1 MLKFTMKRLVYLV
14 LVLVGVSFLVFLL
27 LYMTPGDPVRMM
39 LGESATPEAQAE
51 LRLELGLDD
60 PFLVQYGRYIKNIV
74 VHQDLGTSYSTRRPV
89 LDEIMTVFPNTVKLA
104 TAAIIIAVI
113 LGTFLGIV
121 SAVRQNSLLDNAV
134 MVLALIGTSAPI
146 FWIGILM
153 IILFSVNLG
162 WLPPSGFGSFKQLI
176 MPALALGM
184 QSTAVVARMTRSS
197 MLEVI
202 RQDFVKT
209 ARAKGQKESVVIM
222 KHVFRNALIPV
233 ITVVGLQFGTLLG
246 GAMLTEVVFSI
257 PGVGRLMI
265 EAIKQRDF
273 PIVQGS
279 VLFVAACFSL
289 VNSAGI
295 AVIPGG
301 RDHILNAP
309 FFQAV
314 HHALLAVDTHGHIQ
328 CGHSHIPNPGRTG
341 LCHTDSHGLSCP
353 VIIVDNGNSPV
364 IVLCQHHHWHR
375 ASLYQLTVRLCYGN
389 GAQYD
394 AVHLQC
400 NQSLNILKLKV
411 HTVVRILNQRFIPL
425 FPQVASDAGHHT
437 AGHL

>member
-1 MLKFTMKRLVYLV
+1 MIKFTLKRMAYLV
-14 LVLVGVSFLVFLL
+14 LVLLGVSFLVFLL
-27 LYMTPGDPVRMM
+27 LYITPGDPVRMM

-51 LRLELGLDD
+51 LREELGLDD
-60 PFLVQYGRYIKNIV
+60 PFLVRYVNYIKDIV
-74 VHQDLGTSYSTRRPV
+74 VDHSLGTSYSTRRPV
-89 LDEIMTVFPNTVKLA
+89 LDEILEVFPNTVQLA
-104 TAAIIIAVI
+104 TAAIIIAIV

-121 SAVRQNSLLDNAV
+121 SAVKQNSLLDNAV

-153 IILFSVNLG
+153 ILLFSVKLG

-209 ARAKGQKESVVIM
+209 ARAKGQKEIVVII

-265 EAIKQRDF
+265 EAIKQRDY

-289 VNSAGI
+289 VN
-295 AVIPGG
+295 
-301 RDHILNAP
+301 
-309 FFQAV
+309 
-314 HHALLAVDTHGHIQ
+314 LAVD
-328 CGHSHIPNPGRTG
+328 
-341 LCHTDSHGLSCP
+341 LLYA
-353 VIIVDNGNSPV
+353 VVDP
-364 IVLCQHHHWHR
+364 
-375 ASLYQLTVRLCYGN
+375 
-389 GAQYD
+389 
-394 AVHLQC
+394 
-400 NQSLNILKLKV
+400 KV
-411 HTVVRILNQRFIPL
+411 
-425 FPQVASDAGHHT
+425 AKE
-437 AGHL
+437 

>member
-257 PGVGRLMI
+257 PRVGRLMI

-289 VNSAGI
+289 VN
-295 AVIPGG
+295 
-301 RDHILNAP
+301 
-309 FFQAV
+309 
-314 HHALLAVDTHGHIQ
+314 LAVD
-328 CGHSHIPNPGRTG
+328 
-341 LCHTDSHGLSCP
+341 LLYA
-353 VIIVDNGNSPV
+353 VVDP
-364 IVLCQHHHWHR
+364 
-375 ASLYQLTVRLCYGN
+375 
-389 GAQYD
+389 
-394 AVHLQC
+394 
-400 NQSLNILKLKV
+400 KV
-411 HTVVRILNQRFIPL
+411 
-425 FPQVASDAGHHT
+425 SKE
-437 AGHL
+437 

>member
-184 QSTAVVARMTRSS
+184 QSTAVVARMTRYS

-289 VNSAGI
+289 VN
-295 AVIPGG
+295 
-301 RDHILNAP
+301 
-309 FFQAV
+309 
-314 HHALLAVDTHGHIQ
+314 LAVD
-328 CGHSHIPNPGRTG
+328 
-341 LCHTDSHGLSCP
+341 LLYA
-353 VIIVDNGNSPV
+353 VVDP
-364 IVLCQHHHWHR
+364 
-375 ASLYQLTVRLCYGN
+375 
-389 GAQYD
+389 
-394 AVHLQC
+394 
-400 NQSLNILKLKV
+400 KV
-411 HTVVRILNQRFIPL
+411 
-425 FPQVASDAGHHT
+425 SKE
-437 AGHL
+437 

>member
-121 SAVRQNSLLDNAV
+121 SAVKQNSLLDNAV
-134 MVLALIGTSAPI
+134 MVLAIIGTSAPI

-289 VNSAGI
+289 VN
-295 AVIPGG
+295 
-301 RDHILNAP
+301 
-309 FFQAV
+309 
-314 HHALLAVDTHGHIQ
+314 LAVD
-328 CGHSHIPNPGRTG
+328 
-341 LCHTDSHGLSCP
+341 LLYA
-353 VIIVDNGNSPV
+353 VVDP
-364 IVLCQHHHWHR
+364 
-375 ASLYQLTVRLCYGN
+375 
-389 GAQYD
+389 
-394 AVHLQC
+394 
-400 NQSLNILKLKV
+400 KV
-411 HTVVRILNQRFIPL
+411 
-425 FPQVASDAGHHT
+425 SKE
-437 AGHL
+437 

>member
-121 SAVRQNSLLDNAV
+121 SAVKQNSLLDNAV

-197 MLEVI
+197 MLEVK

-233 ITVVGLQFGTLLG
+233 ITVVGLQFGTPLG

-289 VNSAGI
+289 VN
-295 AVIPGG
+295 
-301 RDHILNAP
+301 
-309 FFQAV
+309 
-314 HHALLAVDTHGHIQ
+314 LAVD
-328 CGHSHIPNPGRTG
+328 
-341 LCHTDSHGLSCP
+341 LLYA
-353 VIIVDNGNSPV
+353 VVDP
-364 IVLCQHHHWHR
+364 
-375 ASLYQLTVRLCYGN
+375 
-389 GAQYD
+389 
-394 AVHLQC
+394 
-400 NQSLNILKLKV
+400 KV
-411 HTVVRILNQRFIPL
+411 
-425 FPQVASDAGHHT
+425 SKE
-437 AGHL
+437 

>member
-121 SAVRQNSLLDNAV
+121 SAVKQNSLLDNAV

-202 RQDFVKT
+202 LQDFVKT
-209 ARAKGQKESVVIM
+209 ARSKGQNERFLIM
-222 KHVFRNALIPV
+222 FHVFRYDLIPV

-289 VNSAGI
+289 VN
-295 AVIPGG
+295 
-301 RDHILNAP
+301 
-309 FFQAV
+309 
-314 HHALLAVDTHGHIQ
+314 LAVD
-328 CGHSHIPNPGRTG
+328 
-341 LCHTDSHGLSCP
+341 LLYA
-353 VIIVDNGNSPV
+353 VVDP
-364 IVLCQHHHWHR
+364 
-375 ASLYQLTVRLCYGN
+375 
-389 GAQYD
+389 
-394 AVHLQC
+394 
-400 NQSLNILKLKV
+400 KV
-411 HTVVRILNQRFIPL
+411 
-425 FPQVASDAGHHT
+425 SKE
-437 AGHL
+437 

>member
-1 MLKFTMKRLVYLV
+1 MEMYKLEEWMMLKFTFKRLIYLV

-51 LRLELGLDD
+51 LRQELGLDD
-60 PFLVQYGRYIKNIV
+60 PFLVQYGRYVANIV
-74 VHQDLGTSYSTRRPV
+74 FHQDLGTSYSTRRPV
-89 LDEIMTVFPNTVKLA
+89 LDEIMNVFPNTVKLA
-104 TAAIIIAVI
+104 TAAIVIAIV
-113 LGTFLGIV
+113 LGTFLGII
-121 SAVRQNSLLDNAV
+121 SAVKQNSLLDNAV

-153 IILFSVNLG
+153 ILLFSVKLG
-162 WLPPSGFGSFKQLI
+162 WLPPSGFGSFEQLI

-209 ARAKGQKESVVIM
+209 ARAKGQRESVVILR
-222 KHVFRNALIPV
+222 HVFRNALIPV

-289 VNSAGI
+289 VNLGVDLLY
-295 AVIPGG
+295 AV
-301 RDHILNAP
+301 
-309 FFQAV
+309 
-314 HHALLAVDTHGHIQ
+314 VD
-328 CGHSHIPNPGRTG
+328 P
-341 LCHTDSHGLSCP
+341 
-353 VIIVDNGNSPV
+353 
-364 IVLCQHHHWHR
+364 
-375 ASLYQLTVRLCYGN
+375 
-389 GAQYD
+389 
-394 AVHLQC
+394 
-400 NQSLNILKLKV
+400 KV
-411 HTVVRILNQRFIPL
+411 
-425 FPQVASDAGHHT
+425 AKE
-437 AGHL
+437 

>member
-113 LGTFLGIV
+113 LGTFQGIV

-289 VNSAGI
+289 VN
-295 AVIPGG
+295 
-301 RDHILNAP
+301 
-309 FFQAV
+309 
-314 HHALLAVDTHGHIQ
+314 LAVD
-328 CGHSHIPNPGRTG
+328 
-341 LCHTDSHGLSCP
+341 LLYA
-353 VIIVDNGNSPV
+353 VVDP
-364 IVLCQHHHWHR
+364 
-375 ASLYQLTVRLCYGN
+375 
-389 GAQYD
+389 
-394 AVHLQC
+394 
-400 NQSLNILKLKV
+400 KV
-411 HTVVRILNQRFIPL
+411 
-425 FPQVASDAGHHT
+425 SKE
-437 AGHL
+437 

>member
-113 LGTFLGIV
+113 LGTLLGIV
-121 SAVRQNSLLDNAV
+121 SAVKQNSLLDNAV

-197 MLEVI
+197 MLEGI

-289 VNSAGI
+289 VN
-295 AVIPGG
+295 
-301 RDHILNAP
+301 
-309 FFQAV
+309 
-314 HHALLAVDTHGHIQ
+314 LAVD
-328 CGHSHIPNPGRTG
+328 
-341 LCHTDSHGLSCP
+341 LLYA
-353 VIIVDNGNSPV
+353 VVDP
-364 IVLCQHHHWHR
+364 
-375 ASLYQLTVRLCYGN
+375 
-389 GAQYD
+389 
-394 AVHLQC
+394 
-400 NQSLNILKLKV
+400 KV
-411 HTVVRILNQRFIPL
+411 
-425 FPQVASDAGHHT
+425 SKE
-437 AGHL
+437 

>member
-121 SAVRQNSLLDNAV
+121 SAVKQNSLLDNAV

-289 VNSAGI
+289 VN
-295 AVIPGG
+295 
-301 RDHILNAP
+301 
-309 FFQAV
+309 
-314 HHALLAVDTHGHIQ
+314 LAVD
-328 CGHSHIPNPGRTG
+328 
-341 LCHTDSHGLSCP
+341 LLYA
-353 VIIVDNGNSPV
+353 VVD
-364 IVLCQHHHWHR
+364 
-375 ASLYQLTVRLCYGN
+375 
-389 GAQYD
+389 
-394 AVHLQC
+394 
-400 NQSLNILKLKV
+400 
-411 HTVVRILNQRFIPL
+411 PL
-425 FPQVASDAGHHT
+425 VSKE
-437 AGHL
+437 

>member
-1 MLKFTMKRLVYLV
+1 M
-14 LVLVGVSFLVFLL
+14 LVGVSFLVFLL

-121 SAVRQNSLLDNAV
+121 SAVKQNSLLDNAV

-289 VNSAGI
+289 VN
-295 AVIPGG
+295 
-301 RDHILNAP
+301 
-309 FFQAV
+309 
-314 HHALLAVDTHGHIQ
+314 LAVD
-328 CGHSHIPNPGRTG
+328 
-341 LCHTDSHGLSCP
+341 LLYA
-353 VIIVDNGNSPV
+353 VVDP
-364 IVLCQHHHWHR
+364 
-375 ASLYQLTVRLCYGN
+375 
-389 GAQYD
+389 
-394 AVHLQC
+394 
-400 NQSLNILKLKV
+400 KV
-411 HTVVRILNQRFIPL
+411 
-425 FPQVASDAGHHT
+425 SKE
-437 AGHL
+437 

>member
-74 VHQDLGTSYSTRRPV
+74 VHQDLGPSYSTRRPV

-121 SAVRQNSLLDNAV
+121 SAVKQNSLLDNAV

-289 VNSAGI
+289 VN
-295 AVIPGG
+295 
-301 RDHILNAP
+301 
-309 FFQAV
+309 
-314 HHALLAVDTHGHIQ
+314 LAVD
-328 CGHSHIPNPGRTG
+328 
-341 LCHTDSHGLSCP
+341 LLYA
-353 VIIVDNGNSPV
+353 VVDP
-364 IVLCQHHHWHR
+364 
-375 ASLYQLTVRLCYGN
+375 
-389 GAQYD
+389 
-394 AVHLQC
+394 
-400 NQSLNILKLKV
+400 KV
-411 HTVVRILNQRFIPL
+411 
-425 FPQVASDAGHHT
+425 SKE
-437 AGHL
+437 

>member
-121 SAVRQNSLLDNAV
+121 SAVKQNSLLDNAV

-222 KHVFRNALIPV
+222 KHVQKCFDSCYHRGGTSVRNAFRRRYADRSCI
-233 ITVVGLQFGTLLG
+233 F
-246 GAMLTEVVFSI
+246 
-257 PGVGRLMI
+257 
-265 EAIKQRDF
+265 
-273 PIVQGS
+273 
-279 VLFVAACFSL
+279 
-289 VNSAGI
+289 
-295 AVIPGG
+295 
-301 RDHILNAP
+301 
-309 FFQAV
+309 
-314 HHALLAVDTHGHIQ
+314 
-328 CGHSHIPNPGRTG
+328 HSRG
-341 LCHTDSHGLSCP
+341 
-353 VIIVDNGNSPV
+353 
-364 IVLCQHHHWHR
+364 R
-375 ASLYQLTVRLCYGN
+375 AS
-389 GAQYD
+389 D
-394 AVHLQC
+394 
-400 NQSLNILKLKV
+400 
-411 HTVVRILNQRFIPL
+411 
-425 FPQVASDAGHHT
+425 D
-437 AGHL
+437 

>member
-279 VLFVAACFSL
+279 VLCVAACFSL
-289 VNSAGI
+289 VN
-295 AVIPGG
+295 
-301 RDHILNAP
+301 
-309 FFQAV
+309 
-314 HHALLAVDTHGHIQ
+314 LAVD
-328 CGHSHIPNPGRTG
+328 
-341 LCHTDSHGLSCP
+341 LLYA
-353 VIIVDNGNSPV
+353 VVDP
-364 IVLCQHHHWHR
+364 
-375 ASLYQLTVRLCYGN
+375 
-389 GAQYD
+389 
-394 AVHLQC
+394 
-400 NQSLNILKLKV
+400 KV
-411 HTVVRILNQRFIPL
+411 
-425 FPQVASDAGHHT
+425 SKE
-437 AGHL
+437 

>member
-104 TAAIIIAVI
+104 TAALIIAVI

-121 SAVRQNSLLDNAV
+121 SAVKQNSLLDNAV

-289 VNSAGI
+289 VN
-295 AVIPGG
+295 
-301 RDHILNAP
+301 
-309 FFQAV
+309 
-314 HHALLAVDTHGHIQ
+314 LAVD
-328 CGHSHIPNPGRTG
+328 
-341 LCHTDSHGLSCP
+341 LLYA
-353 VIIVDNGNSPV
+353 VVDP
-364 IVLCQHHHWHR
+364 
-375 ASLYQLTVRLCYGN
+375 
-389 GAQYD
+389 
-394 AVHLQC
+394 
-400 NQSLNILKLKV
+400 KV
-411 HTVVRILNQRFIPL
+411 
-425 FPQVASDAGHHT
+425 SKE
-437 AGHL
+437 